1 MSSLAFAPNS
11 PRQTAA
17 PVNAPTV
24 PTQIIVGDGGDS
36 GGHAASSSPSSSS
49 SSSTLK
55 SNSLLPPPSQDGD
68 GDTATE
74 QIIEKISKLQDL
86 ENQKYDDLNILLA
99 SNPTP
104 DNIAQQKVLM
114 NDITQLTN
122 IRSQLFETLLL
133 QAQNNLKV
141 NHAMNANVQDK
152 HTIVTLKEN
161 DLNARRSAVAA
172 LNQDFENTQKMVDI
186 NVYYKKQYE
195 ARVKIMKYIVVL
207 CFLVIFFVVL
217 MNLGW
222 LPQEMVIVLVV
233 IIILAGG
240 LYIGSLMYD
249 AYQRSSINYDEY
261 DWGFDSQKMAS
272 TISKQPRHKK
282 PASKDRSCGS
292 GSNNDNSVSSKLDSM
307 YKSVSSSAASIEDSI
322 QSSSSSMMTDLTGTL
337 GSESSNVG
345 IPASSASASSISAAS
360 TAPPV
365 TVPPLP
371 SVQSKISES
380 FMLSKVP
387 KKYFSEIQE
396 QHASASPFTMED
408 NYGKI

>member
-1 MSSLAFAPNS
+1 MSSVAPNS

-17 PVNAPTV
+17 SVNAPTV
-24 PTQIIVGDGGDS
+24 PTQIIENSNDLKN
-36 GGHAASSSPSSSS
+36 AKSSSS
-49 SSSTLK
+49 SPT
-55 SNSLLPPPSQDGD
+55 NEQQDNP
-68 GDTATE
+68 TE
-74 QIIEKISKLQDL
+74 QIIEKISNLQDV

-122 IRSQLFETLLL
+122 IRSQLFNTLLL
-133 QAQNNLKV
+133 HAENNMKV
-141 NHAMNANVQDK
+141 NDAMNANVQDK

-161 DLNARRSAVAA
+161 DLNARKTAIAA
-172 LNQDFENTQKMVDI
+172 LNQDFENTQRMVDI

-195 ARVKIMKYIVVL
+195 ARVKIMKYIILL
-207 CFLVIFFVVL
+207 CFTVIFFVVL

-240 LYIGSLMYD
+240 LYIGSLAYD
-249 AYQRSSINYDEY
+249 AYQRSSMNYDEY
-261 DWGFDSQKMAS
+261 DWGFDAGKMAS
-272 TISKQPRHKK
+272 TIAKQPRHKK
-282 PASKDRSCGS
+282 PASKDRTCNA
-292 GSNNDNSVSSKLDSM
+292 NNDDSVSSKLDSM

-322 QSSSSSMMTDLTGTL
+322 KSSSSTFMTDLTG
-337 GSESSNVG
+337 GVSSESGTPN
-345 IPASSASASSISAAS
+345 PSASASSISAAS
-360 TAPPV
+360 TA
-365 TVPPLP
+365 TTALDGSSVPP
-371 SVQSKISES
+371 SVQSKVSES

-387 KKYFSEIQE
+387 RKYFSDIQG
-396 QHASASPFTMED
+396 QGTSATPFTMED

>member
-1 MSSLAFAPNS
+1 MSSLTVAPNS

-17 PVNAPTV
+17 SVNAPTV
-24 PTQIIVGDGGDS
+24 PTHIIDGDS
-36 GGHAASSSPSSSS
+36 KSKSP
-49 SSSTLK
+49 L
-55 SNSLLPPPSQDGD
+55 PSQDNNNNP
-68 GDTATE
+68 TE
-74 QIIEKISKLQDL
+74 QIIEKISNLQDL

-104 DNIAQQKVLM
+104 DNIAQQKMLI

-122 IRSQLFETLLL
+122 IRAQLFNTLLL
-133 QAQNNLKV
+133 HAQNNV
-141 NHAMNANVQDK
+141 NVNDTMNASVKDK

-161 DLNARRSAVAA
+161 DLNARKAASAA
-172 LNQDFENTQKMVDI
+172 LSQDVENTKRMVDI

-195 ARVKIMKYIVVL
+195 ARVVIMKYIVVV

-249 AYQRSSINYDEY
+249 AYKRSNINYDEY
-261 DWGFDSQKMAS
+261 NWGFDSQEIAS
-272 TISKQPRHKK
+272 SISKQPRHKK
-282 PASKDRSCGS
+282 PASRERTCTSAS
-292 GSNNDNSVSSKLDSM
+292 SNNDNMSSKLDSM
-307 YKSVSSSAASIEDSI
+307 YKSVSSSAASVEDSI
-322 QSSSSSMMTDLTGTL
+322 KSSSSTLMSDLTPTANSGD
-337 GSESSNVG
+337 SPVPS
-345 IPASSASASSISAAS
+345 ASSSSISAAS
-360 TAPPV
+360 TAGHGSGS
-365 TVPPLP
+365 TAALQP
-371 SVQSKISES
+371 SVQSKVSES

-387 KKYFSEIQE
+387 RKYFSEGQV
-396 QHASASPFTMED
+396 QGANPFTVED

>member
-1 MSSLAFAPNS
+1 MSSFVVAPNS

-17 PVNAPTV
+17 SVNAPTV
-24 PTQIIVGDGGDS
+24 PTQIIVDHDDRNHDSGSPPTLKPSQGGDS
-36 GGHAASSSPSSSS
+36 
-49 SSSTLK
+49 
-55 SNSLLPPPSQDGD
+55 
-68 GDTATE
+68 DTATE
-74 QIIEKISKLQDL
+74 QIIEKISNLQDL

-122 IRSQLFETLLL
+122 IRSQLFNTLLL
-133 QAQNNLKV
+133 HAQNNVKV
-141 NHAMNANVQDK
+141 NNTMNANVQDK

-161 DLNARRSAVAA
+161 DLNARKTAIAA
-172 LNQDFENTQKMVDI
+172 LDQQIENTQKMVDI
-186 NVYYKKQYE
+186 NVYFKKQYE
-195 ARVKIMKYIVVL
+195 ARVKIMKYIVLV

-240 LYIGSLMYD
+240 TYIGSLMYD
-249 AYQRSSINYDEY
+249 AYQRSNINYDEY
-261 DWGFDSQKMAS
+261 NWGFDSDKMAS
-272 TISKQPRHKK
+272 TISRQPQHKK
-282 PASKDRSCGS
+282 PASRDRTCSSGS
-292 GSNNDNSVSSKLDSM
+292 GSTTDDASISSKLESM

-322 QSSSSSMMTDLTGTL
+322 KSSSSTMMSNLTGDANT
-337 GSESSNVG
+337 G
-345 IPASSASASSISAAS
+345 IPVSSASSSSISAAS
-360 TAPPV
+360 TLTTATTAPAP
-365 TVPPLP
+365 P
-371 SVQSKISES
+371 SVQSKLSES

-387 KKYFSEIQE
+387 RKYFSE
-396 QHASASPFTMED
+396 HTFATPFTIED